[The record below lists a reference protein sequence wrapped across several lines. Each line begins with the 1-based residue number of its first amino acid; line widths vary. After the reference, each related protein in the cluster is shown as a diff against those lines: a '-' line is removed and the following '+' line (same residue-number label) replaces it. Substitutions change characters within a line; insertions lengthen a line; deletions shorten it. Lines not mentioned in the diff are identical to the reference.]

1 MKLYLF
7 IILFTLVITPS
18 TLACTT
24 PIVYNEYGVPVS
36 LFGGGMLIINGT
48 KYPTDQKIITYNLTV
63 NNTNKFNSITMTF
76 VPGNDVLNYV
86 YGSSV
91 TVPAKWRAKVGIDVY
106 VDGPSKGGSLY
117 VYGTCDNG
125 QPIPEGVIYV
135 SILGRGNSVP
145 QSCAGT
151 DASCGTYPDCKDIS
165 GWDGCYEGYNRNYY
179 CGGNTVQ
186 YSKVCTNYC
195 CQSYTGDGY
204 CTGNPSYCYDPTPSC
219 HDECT
224 FEGTRCMENKVYT
237 CMKKEDGCN
246 DLILLDD
253 CGSKSLNC
261 YNSQCINGSAKL
273 GSIAYLCSN
282 NDCKDGLE
290 SSLISWLDL
299 NNWMVVGRAFNSWDK
314 RELDEFDL
322 VLCSDEMKA
331 CKVDSKYASYDSHM
345 NHKKPFVEIAD
356 TREAQGAW
364 RFGYVK
370 NPYESLAT
378 GDSLYVTK
386 TDDIIFLNM
395 DQILKIFPSNKKITI
410 VSDYNLNSV
419 IDLADV
425 ENNNKKSTMFKL
437 DESGT
442 RGRYVY
448 LGWLYQSFP
457 TDLTT
462 DGMYILN
469 RTLLWAMCGDS
480 CLIGPNGNRPPVAV
494 AKITPNPT
502 GYEGQTIIFDASSS
516 YDPESNQLTY
526 HWDFGDGTNSGWIP
540 DTKTFHVYNR
550 QGEYNITLIV
560 NDGELNSKPDVKH
573 LMILPAIKN
582 KIAFVCGD
590 NSCKGTAEQ
599 EISQFLVNN
608 GYTVVKGTEYT
619 WTYEDLKDYD
629 FIVCASSTGCG
640 IHYKSAVYNSHVDNR
655 KGFLEIPDYN
665 YARAANVF
673 KYVSWYVGTKI
684 TGTDIMFIGNHPIT
698 NGLSGSIFKTGKEM
712 NGIFSSSVKVTTIA
726 KLDSSKDV
734 STMFVSD
741 KGGNSGR
748 YAYLGWFN
756 RNSVSDLTNDG
767 RTILLRTIRWV
778 QCGNVDGC
786 S

>member
-1 MKLYLF
+1 MKQ
-7 IILFTLVITPS
+7 
-18 TLACTT
+18 
-24 PIVYNEYGVPVS
+24 G
-36 LFGGGMLIINGT
+36 
-48 KYPTDQKIITYNLTV
+48 
-63 NNTNKFNSITMTF
+63 
-76 VPGNDVLNYV
+76 
-86 YGSSV
+86 
-91 TVPAKWRAKVGIDVY
+91 
-106 VDGPSKGGSLY
+106 
-117 VYGTCDNG
+117 
-125 QPIPEGVIYV
+125 
-135 SILGRGNSVP
+135 
-145 QSCAGT
+145 
-151 DASCGTYPDCKDIS
+151 
-165 GWDGCYEGYNRNYY
+165 
-179 CGGNTVQ
+179 
-186 YSKVCTNYC
+186 
-195 CQSYTGDGY
+195 
-204 CTGNPSYCYDPTPSC
+204 
-219 HDECT
+219 
-224 FEGTRCMENKVYT
+224 
-237 CMKKEDGCN
+237 DGCN

-261 YNSQCINGSAKL
+261 YNSQCINGSAKI

-314 RELDEFDL
+314 RELDEFDI
-322 VLCSDEMKA
+322 VLCSDEMRA
-331 CKVDSKYASYDSHM
+331 CKVDSKYASYDYHM

-370 NPYESLAT
+370 NPYESLAA

-386 TDDIIFLNM
+386 TDDPIFLDM
-395 DQILKIFPSNKKITI
+395 DQILKIFPFNKKITI
-410 VSDYNLNSV
+410 VPDYNLNSV

-437 DESGT
+437 DESGN

-462 DGMYILN
+462 DGVYILN
-469 RTLLWAMCGDS
+469 RTLLWVMCGDT
-480 CLIGPNGNRPPVAV
+480 CLIGSNGNRPPVAV

-502 GYEGQTIIFDASSS
+502 GYEGQNIIFDASNS
-516 YDPESNQLTY
+516 YDPESHQLTY
-526 HWDFGDGTNSGWIP
+526 YWDFGDGTNSGWIP
-540 DTKTFHVYNR
+540 DTKAFHVYNR
-550 QGEYNITLIV
+550 QGEYNVTLIV

-582 KIAFVCGD
+582 KIAFICGD

-629 FIVCASSTGCG
+629 FIICASSTGCG
-640 IHYKSAVYNSHVDNR
+640 IHLKSAVYNSHVSNR
-655 KGFLEIPDYN
+655 KGLLEIPDYN
-665 YARAANVF
+665 YARAANIF
-673 KYVSWYVGTKI
+673 KYVSWYVGTK
-684 TGTDIMFIGNHPIT
+684 TAGTDIMFIGSHPIT
-698 NGLSGSIFKTGKEM
+698 NGLSGNIFKTSKEM
-712 NGIFSSSVKVTTIA
+712 NGIFTSSVKVTTIA
-726 KLDSSKDV
+726 KLDSNKDV

-741 KGGNSGR
+741 NGGNNGR